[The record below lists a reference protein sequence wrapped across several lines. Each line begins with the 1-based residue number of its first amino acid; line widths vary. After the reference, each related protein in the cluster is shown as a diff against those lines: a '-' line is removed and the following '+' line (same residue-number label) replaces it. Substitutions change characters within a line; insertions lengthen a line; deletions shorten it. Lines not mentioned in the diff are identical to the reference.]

1 MNGPGKRESAL
12 HDPMNYMRLPPEG
25 QQQLL
30 EQLASMSSFLA
41 ERFGALAEDEAK
53 LRVDDVFSPVEQV
66 WHLADLER
74 EGFGVR
80 IERLLNEDD
89 AELPDFDGAAA
100 AQRRKYREKSL
111 REGMRA
117 FARARQDNIDALA
130 RVTPSEWKRRGVQQG
145 VGPISLCDI
154 PTLMAEHDAAHR
166 DEINA
171 WCGGRAVNQH
181 RQVAGLHQPGE
192 GEARNNGRT

>member
-1 MNGPGKRESAL
+1 VIYLSKRGSAQR
-12 HDPMNYMRLPPEG
+12 DMPKYMLLPPEG

-30 EQLASMSSFLA
+30 DDLSSMSSFLA
-41 ERFGALAEDEAK
+41 ERFGALSDDEA
-53 LRVDDVFSPVEQV
+53 RVRHGDAFSPVEHV

-89 AELPDFDGAAA
+89 AWLPDFDGAQAA
-100 AQRRKYREKSL
+100 ERRKYREKSL
-111 REGMRA
+111 SKGMRA

-130 RVTPSEWKRRGVQQG
+130 RVTPSQWGRRGEQQG
-145 VGPISLCDI
+145 VGPVSLCDI
-154 PTLMAEHDAAHR
+154 PIMMRKHDAGHR

-171 WCGGRAVNQH
+171 WCAQAVRH
-181 RQVAGLHQPGE
+181 VVDSR
-192 GEARNNGRT
+192 

>member
-1 MNGPGKRESAL
+1 MNGPGKRESAP

-30 EQLASMSSFLA
+30 ERLASMSSFLA

-53 LRVDDVFSPVEQV
+53 LRVDDVFSTVEQV

-130 RVTPSEWKRRGVQQG
+130 RVTPSEWKRRGLQQG
-145 VGPISLCDI
+145 VGPISLRDI
-154 PTLMAEHDAAHR
+154 PTMMAEHDAAHR

-171 WCGGRAVNQH
+171 WSGGRAVNQH
-181 RQVAGLHQPGE
+181 RQVAGQPPPGE
-192 GEARNNGRT
+192 GEARINGRT

>member
-1 MNGPGKRESAL
+1 MIHPTKRGSAAHGPLKHML
-12 HDPMNYMRLPPEG
+12 LPPEG

-30 EQLASMSSFLA
+30 DDLASMPSFLA
-41 ERFGALAEDEAK
+41 ERFGALSEDEAR
-53 LRVDDVFSPVEQV
+53 LRDGDVFSPVEQV

-89 AELPDFDGAAA
+89 ALLYDFDGAQAA
-100 AQRRKYREKSL
+100 ERRKYREKSL

-130 RVTPSEWKRRGVQQG
+130 RVTPSEWTRRGEQQG
-145 VGPISLCDI
+145 VGPVSLGDI
-154 PTLMAEHDAAHR
+154 PIMMLEHDAGHR
-166 DEINA
+166 NEINA
-171 WCGGRAVNQH
+171 WCAH
-181 RQVAGLHQPGE
+181 VAPHVVD
-192 GEARNNGRT
+192 AR

>member
-1 MNGPGKRESAL
+1 MIYLPKRSLSA
-12 HDPMNYMRLPPEG
+12 HDTMKYMPLPPEG

-30 EQLASMSSFLA
+30 DDLAAMPSFLV
-41 ERFGALAEDEAK
+41 ERFGALT
-53 LRVDDVFSPVEQV
+53 DDQARQRIGDAFAPVEQV

-89 AELPDFDGAAA
+89 ALLADFDGAEVAE
-100 AQRRKYREKSL
+100 RRKYREKSL
-111 REGMRA
+111 SKGLRA

-130 RVTPSEWKRRGVQQG
+130 RVTPSEWTRRGEQQG
-145 VGPISLCDI
+145 VGPVSLCDI
-154 PTLMAEHDAAHR
+154 PTMMLAHDAGHR

-171 WCGGRAVNQH
+171 WCAHTAQ
-181 RQVAGLHQPGE
+181 QVVDS
-192 GEARNNGRT
+192 R

>member
-1 MNGPGKRESAL
+1 VNGPGKRESAP
-12 HDPMNYMRLPPEG
+12 HDAMNYMRLPPVG

-30 EQLASMSSFLA
+30 ERLASMSSFLA

-89 AELPDFDGAAA
+89 AELPDFDGTAA
-100 AQRRKYREKSL
+100 AQRRNYREKSL
-111 REGMRA
+111 HEGIRA

-130 RVTPSEWKRRGVQQG
+130 RVTPSEWTRRGLQQG
-145 VGPISLCDI
+145 VGPISLRDI
-154 PTLMAEHDAAHR
+154 PTMMAEHDAAHR
-166 DEINA
+166 DEIIA
-171 WCGGRAVNQH
+171 WS
-181 RQVAGLHQPGE
+181 
-192 GEARNNGRT
+192 ARGAHHGTHLGNDAR

>member
-1 MNGPGKRESAL
+1 VNGPGKRESAP
-12 HDPMNYMRLPPEG
+12 HDPMNYMRLPPVG

-30 EQLASMSSFLA
+30 ERLASMSSFLA
-41 ERFGALAEDEAK
+41 ERFGGLADDEAR
-53 LRVDDVFSPVEQV
+53 LRDGDVFSPVEQV

-74 EGFGVR
+74 EAFGVR

-89 AELPDFDGAAA
+89 AELPDFDGTAA
-100 AQRRKYREKSL
+100 AQRRNYRAKSL

-145 VGPISLCDI
+145 VGPISLGDI
-154 PTLMAEHDAAHR
+154 PTMMAEHDAAHR
-166 DEINA
+166 DEIIA
-171 WCGGRAVNQH
+171 WSGSRTVNQH
-181 RQVAGLHQPGE
+181 RQGVGHHQPGE